1 MIPGEYILAQGD
13 IEINV
18 GRETA
23 TIAVV
28 NTGDRPVQVGS
39 HFHFFEVNKQMEFD
53 RAKAFGMRL
62 NIAAGTAVRFE
73 PGEEKEVELVSFGGD
88 RKIYGFSNLTNG
100 ETTSEKNGTAALKKA
115 IEQHFKNKEE

>member
-1 MIPGEYILAQGD
+1 MIPGEYILTQGD
-13 IEINV
+13 IECNV
-18 GRETA
+18 GRATI

-39 HFHFFEVNKQMEFD
+39 HFHFFEVNKQMSFD

-73 PGEEKEVELVSFGGD
+73 PGEEKEVELVIFGGH
-88 RKIYGFSNLTNG
+88 RKAFGFSNLTNG
-100 ETTSEKNGTAALKKA
+100 DTTSASVKEEALSKAAT
-115 IEQHFKNKEE
+115 QNFKNSTL